1 MSEGTIKLIV
11 GLGNPGTRY
20 EATRHNVGFWFVD
33 LVARRHGGAFRKE
46 SRFHGALCKVDIAS
60 ASCWLLKPETFMNQ
74 SGRSVGFFCNYYRID
89 PRHVLVVHDDL
100 DLAPGSIRLKTGGG
114 HGGHNG
120 LRDIINA
127 LGSRDFH
134 RLRIGI
140 GHPGDRNQV
149 VDYVLSTPSKAD
161 SEAIEG
167 AIAEAEKLLPL
178 LLEGEFQR
186 VMNRLHAP

>member
-1 MSEGTIKLIV
+1 
-11 GLGNPGTRY
+11 
-20 EATRHNVGFWFVD
+20 
-33 LVARRHGGAFRKE
+33 
-46 SRFHGALCKVDIAS
+46 
-60 ASCWLLKPETFMNQ
+60 FMNQ